1 MSDFYNTRKVTTRKP
16 HRCAQCS
23 HIIPAGTKCFYSSGV
38 FEGDFMSDYEHLD
51 CHAAWLVLEAESLR
65 FEAYAPFLIEDVQQE
80 WAPILAKDFPS
91 VHARL
96 FQKGE
101 TP

>member
-1 MSDFYNTRKVTTRKP
+1 MGDFLTERKLRTRKP
-16 HRCAQCS
+16 HRCAQCGKMMD
-23 HIIPAGTKCFYSSGV
+23 AGQMCFRYSGV
-38 FEGDFMSDYEHLD
+38 FEGDFFSHYEHTD
-51 CHAAWLVLEAESLR
+51 CRKAFLVLQADALEYEGAAR
-65 FEAYAPFLIEDVQQE
+65 FLIEDVQQE

-96 FQKGE
+96 FQKEE